1 MKKLA
6 LAILLSCS
14 IPVFADVDVSTSGLT
29 SEQVEQL
36 QKTAD
41 DLKAANSNPTTQVIQ
56 YADLA
61 DRLSLTLTN
70 TARNLG
76 VVTNEFIQSP
86 VGLLLAS
93 VIVYQTVGA
102 KLIGSLLGMIMLS
115 IAIFGYIKVIRKTE
129 ITLDTSKR
137 NIFGNF
143 VVTSKRSELID
154 TEDAVLY
161 SLGFAFVVIVIA
173 HNLF

>member
-1 MKKLA
+1 
-6 LAILLSCS
+6 
-14 IPVFADVDVSTSGLT
+14 
-29 SEQVEQL
+29 
-36 QKTAD
+36 
-41 DLKAANSNPTTQVIQ
+41 
-56 YADLA
+56 
-61 DRLSLTLTN
+61 
-70 TARNLG
+70 
-76 VVTNEFIQSP
+76 
-86 VGLLLAS
+86 
-93 VIVYQTVGA
+93 
-102 KLIGSLLGMIMLS
+102 MIMLS

-161 SLGFAFVVIVIA
+161 TMGFVFVVIVIA